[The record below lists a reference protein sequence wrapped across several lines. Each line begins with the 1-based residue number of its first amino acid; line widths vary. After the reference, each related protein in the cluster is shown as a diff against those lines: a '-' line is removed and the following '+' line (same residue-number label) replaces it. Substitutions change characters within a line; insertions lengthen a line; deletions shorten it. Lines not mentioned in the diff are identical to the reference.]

1 MIYELLEKVAPNST
15 TTITSSDSLSSD
27 SLSSDSLSSDSL
39 SSDSLSSDSLSM
51 DDIFAELANCCD
63 YDDVES
69 NNSETYSD
77 KIKNSIKDLQNKL
90 SDNGIIQ
97 VCYIKEPKIGKPKNI
112 SLLINKNE
120 NDITVDHIK
129 EEIGEVSAFAEILR
143 YHPTWKNRDHP
154 TLENR
159 AHRAVYIADSLRYCL
174 AKSNKDNNIFV
185 KSSIDD
191 YADFHKDNVKFQLK
205 IREHYHTFNVHAYI
219 DDNNGNISYLDIY
232 EEVKPLNDYI
242 TKNGNSI
249 VQKRDGVTLEILG
262 YINTDVFASIFNV
275 RKELFLQYPSET
287 QLGMSLEDFINNVS
301 ICLVKSKK
309 DYADSGIDKVIV
321 KNIFTGEMELREIPD
336 DKGVSED
343 KEMEDD
349 YYNGKTIM
357 DYLGC
362 YCPDKGCIFIWI
374 DKIFDKCEKENYDFE
389 NLFDIVLLH
398 EYIHA
403 LLDVRPRKAN
413 YKQNITTKCLYEES
427 IDNALLLH
435 AMNNSKYGS
444 DAKRFVAQ
452 GQKKLP
458 SYYKGWELFVNYSL
472 AQLEAIIKEW
482 LPNK

>member
-1 MIYELLEKVAPNST
+1 MIYKISEEVVSNST
-15 TTITSSDSLSSD
+15 TTITSNDSLSYD
-27 SLSSDSLSSDSL
+27 SLPFDGTDLIAEIYNRYG
-39 SSDSLSSDSLSM
+39 
-51 DDIFAELANCCD
+51 DDN
-63 YDDVES
+63 VES
-69 NNSETYSD
+69 DNSETDSD
-77 KIKNSIKDLQNKL
+77 KIKNSIKELQNNL

-112 SLLINKNE
+112 ILLINKNE
-120 NDITVDHIK
+120 NDITVNYIK

-143 YHPTWKNRDHP
+143 YHPTWENRDHP
-154 TLENR
+154 TWENR
-159 AHRAVYIADSLRYCL
+159 AHKAFYIAHDVIKYRL

-219 DDNNGNISYLDIY
+219 VVNYNNYKNISYLDIY

-249 VQKRDGVTLEILG
+249 VQKRDGVTLKILDD
-262 YINTDVFASIFNV
+262 INTDVFASIFDV
-275 RKELFLQYPSET
+275 RKRLFAQYPSET

-301 ICLVKSKK
+301 ICLVMSKK
-309 DYADSGIDKVIV
+309 DYANSGIEKVIV
-321 KNIFTGEMELREIPD
+321 KNIFTGETELREIPD
-336 DKGVSED
+336 DEGVSED

-349 YYNGKTIM
+349 YSNGKTIM

-374 DKIFDKCEKENYDFE
+374 DKVFSISERDNYNFE
-389 NLFDIVLLH
+389 NLFDIALLH

-413 YKQNITTKCLYEES
+413 YKQNIITKCLYEES

-435 AMNNSKYGS
+435 AMNESKYGS
-444 DAKRFVAQ
+444 DAKRFVSQ

-458 SYYKGWELFVNYSL
+458 SYYKGWELFNNYSL

>member
-15 TTITSSDSLSSD
+15 TTIT
-27 SLSSDSLSSDSL
+27 SSDSL

-143 YHPTWKNRDHP
+143 YHPTWINRDHP

-159 AHRAVYIADSLRYCL
+159 AHRAVYIADSLRYRL

-249 VQKRDGVTLEILG
+249 VQKRDGVTLKILDD
-262 YINTDVFASIFNV
+262 INTDVFASIFNV

>member
-1 MIYELLEKVAPNST
+1 MIYELSKKVVSNPT
-15 TTITSSDSLSSD
+15 TTKTSSDSLSY
-27 SLSSDSLSSDSL
+27 
-39 SSDSLSSDSLSM
+39 DSLSM
-51 DDIFAELANCCD
+51 DGLDLIAEIYNRYGYGND
-63 YDDVES
+63 ES

-77 KIKNSIKDLQNKL
+77 KIKNSIKELQNKL

-97 VCYIKEPKIGKPKNI
+97 VCYIKEPKSGEQNRI
-112 SLLINKNE
+112 LLINKNK
-120 NDITVDHIK
+120 NDITVDDIK
-129 EEIGEVSAFAEILR
+129 EEIGEVSAFAEIKR
-143 YHPTWKNRDHP
+143 YFPTWEKP
-154 TLENR
+154 
-159 AHRAVYIADSLRYCL
+159 AHKAFYIAHGSRYRL
-174 AKSNKDNNIFV
+174 AKSEKDNNIFV

-191 YADFHKDNVKFQLK
+191 YADFHKGKVKFQLK

-219 DDNNGNISYLDIY
+219 DNNGNISYLDIY

-242 TKNGNSI
+242 TNKGKSI
-249 VQKRDGVTLEILG
+249 VQERDGVTLKILDD
-262 YINTDVFASIFNV
+262 INTDVFASIFNV

-321 KNIFTGEMELREIPD
+321 KNIFTGEMELREIPND
-336 DKGVSED
+336 EGVSED

-349 YYNGKTIM
+349 YSNGKTIM

-413 YKQNITTKCLYEES
+413 YKQNIFTKCLYEES

>member
-1 MIYELLEKVAPNST
+1 MIYELLEKKLLEKVAANST
-15 TTITSSDSLSSD
+15 ATITSSDSLSSD
-27 SLSSDSLSSDSL
+27 SLSSDSLSI
-39 SSDSLSSDSLSM
+39 
-51 DDIFAELANCCD
+51 DDIFAEIANCCV
-63 YDDVES
+63 DDNDES

-77 KIKNSIKDLQNKL
+77 KLKNSIKALHNNL
-90 SDNGIIQ
+90 SGNGIIQ
-97 VCYIKEPKIGKPKNI
+97 VCYIKERKIGEPIPKNR

-143 YHPTWKNRDHP
+143 YCPTCKNP
-154 TLENR
+154 

-219 DDNNGNISYLDIY
+219 DNNGNISYLDIY

-242 TKNGNSI
+242 TNTGNSI
-249 VQKRDGVTLEILG
+249 VQERDGVTLEILG

-301 ICLVKSKK
+301 ICLVRSKK

-336 DKGVSED
+336 DEGVSED

-349 YYNGKTIM
+349 YSNGKTIM

-362 YCPDKGCIFIWI
+362 YCPDKGCIFIWV
-374 DKIFDKCEKENYDFE
+374 DKIFDKCKKENYDFE

>member
-1 MIYELLEKVAPNST
+1 MIYELLEEVASNPT

-27 SLSSDSLSSDSL
+27 SLSYDGLDL
-39 SSDSLSSDSLSM
+39 IAEIYNRYGYG
-51 DDIFAELANCCD
+51 DDN
-63 YDDVES
+63 VES
-69 NNSETYSD
+69 DNSETDSD
-77 KIKNSIKDLQNKL
+77 KIKNSIKELQNKL

-97 VCYIKEPKIGKPKNI
+97 VCHIKEPKIGRPKNRC
-112 SLLINKNE
+112 LLINKNE
-120 NDITVDHIK
+120 NDITVNGIK

-159 AHRAVYIADSLRYCL
+159 AHRAVDIADSLRYRL

-458 SYYKGWELFVNYSL
+458 SYYKGWELFNNYSL

>member
-1 MIYELLEKVAPNST
+1 MIYELLEEVASNPT
-15 TTITSSDSLSSD
+15 TTITSSDSLSID
-27 SLSSDSLSSDSL
+27 SLSTVDV
-39 SSDSLSSDSLSM
+39 
-51 DDIFAELANCCD
+51 DDIFAEIANCCD

-159 AHRAVYIADSLRYCL
+159 AHRAVYIADSLRYRL

-321 KNIFTGEMELREIPD
+321 KNIFTGEMELCEIPD

>member
-15 TTITSSDSLSSD
+15 TTIT
-27 SLSSDSLSSDSL
+27 SSDSL

-143 YHPTWKNRDHP
+143 YRPTWKNP
-154 TLENR
+154 
-159 AHRAVYIADSLRYCL
+159 AKIAVHIADSLRYRL

-458 SYYKGWELFVNYSL
+458 SYYKGWELFNNYSL
-472 AQLEAIIKEW
+472 AQLDAIIKEW

>member
-1 MIYELLEKVAPNST
+1 MIYELLEKVASNPT
-15 TTITSSDSLSSD
+15 TTKT
-27 SLSSDSLSSDSL
+27 

-51 DDIFAELANCCD
+51 DDIFAEIYNR
-63 YDDVES
+63 YVDDNVES
-69 NNSETYSD
+69 DNSETDSD
-77 KIKNSIKDLQNKL
+77 KIKNSIKELQNKL

-97 VCYIKEPKIGKPKNI
+97 VCYIKKPKIGDQNI
-112 SLLINKNE
+112 ILLINKNK

-129 EEIGEVSAFAEILR
+129 EEIGKVSAFAEILR
-143 YHPTWKNRDHP
+143 YRPTWKNP
-154 TLENR
+154 
-159 AHRAVYIADSLRYCL
+159 AKIAVYIAERLTDIHGYRL
-174 AKSNKDNNIFV
+174 AKSVKDNNIFV

-219 DDNNGNISYLDIY
+219 DDNYDNNENISYLDIY

-242 TKNGNSI
+242 TKEGKRI
-249 VQKRDGVTLEILG
+249 VQERDGVTLEILG

-309 DYADSGIDKVIV
+309 DYANSGIDKVIV

-374 DKIFDKCEKENYDFE
+374 DKIFDKHKKENYDFE

-413 YKQNITTKCLYEES
+413 YKQNIITKCLYEES

-435 AMNNSKYGS
+435 AMNNSKYGI

>member
-1 MIYELLEKVAPNST
+1 MIYELLEEVASNPT
-15 TTITSSDSLSSD
+15 TTITSSDSLSID
-27 SLSSDSLSSDSL
+27 SLSTVDV
-39 SSDSLSSDSLSM
+39 
-51 DDIFAELANCCD
+51 DDIFAEIANCCV

-69 NNSETYSD
+69 DNSETDAD
-77 KIKNSIKDLQNKL
+77 KLKNSIKELQNKL

-97 VCYIKEPKIGKPKNI
+97 VCYIKKPKIGDQNI
-112 SLLINKNE
+112 ILLINKNE

-159 AHRAVYIADSLRYCL
+159 AHRAVYIADSLRYRL

>member
-15 TTITSSDSLSSD
+15 TTIT
-27 SLSSDSLSSDSL
+27 SSDSL

>member
-1 MIYELLEKVAPNST
+1 MIYELLEKVAPKST
-15 TTITSSDSLSSD
+15 TTITSSDSLSYD
-27 SLSSDSLSSDSL
+27 SLSIDGTDLIAEIYNRYG
-39 SSDSLSSDSLSM
+39 
-51 DDIFAELANCCD
+51 DDN
-63 YDDVES
+63 VES
-69 NNSETYSD
+69 DNSETDSD
-77 KIKNSIKDLQNKL
+77 KIKNSIKELQNKL

-97 VCYIKEPKIGKPKNI
+97 VCYIKKTKIGDPIPKNR

-120 NDITVDHIK
+120 NDVTVNYIK

-143 YHPTWKNRDHP
+143 YCPKLKKP
-154 TLENR
+154 AEV
-159 AHRAVYIADSLRYCL
+159 AVRIADILRYRL

-219 DDNNGNISYLDIY
+219 DDNYDNNENISYLDIY

-242 TKNGNSI
+242 TNTGNSI

-301 ICLVKSKK
+301 ICLVRSKK
-309 DYADSGIDKVIV
+309 DYANSGIDKVIV

-336 DKGVSED
+336 DEGVSED

-349 YYNGKTIM
+349 YSNGKTIM

-413 YKQNITTKCLYEES
+413 YKQNIKTKCLYEES

>member
-1 MIYELLEKVAPNST
+1 MIYKILEEVASNST
-15 TTITSSDSLSSD
+15 TTKTSSDSLSYD
-27 SLSSDSLSSDSL
+27 SLSYDSLSIDGVDL
-39 SSDSLSSDSLSM
+39 IAEIYNRYGYG
-51 DDIFAELANCCD
+51 DDND
-63 YDDVES
+63 ES

-77 KIKNSIKDLQNKL
+77 KIKNSIKELQNKL

-97 VCYIKEPKIGKPKNI
+97 VCYIKEPKIGRPKNRC
-112 SLLINKNE
+112 LLINKNE
-120 NDITVDHIK
+120 NDITVNGIK

-143 YHPTWKNRDHP
+143 YCPTGKNP
-154 TLENR
+154 
-159 AHRAVYIADSLRYCL
+159 AHRAFNNAHDVIQYRL
-174 AKSNKDNNIFV
+174 AKSNKDNNMFV

-413 YKQNITTKCLYEES
+413 YKQNIITKCLYEES

-458 SYYKGWELFVNYSL
+458 SYYKGWELFNNYSL
-472 AQLEAIIKEW
+472 AQLDAIIKEW

>member
-15 TTITSSDSLSSD
+15 TTIT
-27 SLSSDSLSSDSL
+27 SSDSL

-159 AHRAVYIADSLRYCL
+159 AHRAVYIADSLRYRL

>member
-1 MIYELLEKVAPNST
+1 MIYELLEEVAPNPT
-15 TTITSSDSLSSD
+15 TTITSSDSLSID
-27 SLSSDSLSSDSL
+27 SLSTVDV
-39 SSDSLSSDSLSM
+39 
-51 DDIFAELANCCD
+51 DDIFAEIANCCV

-69 NNSETYSD
+69 DNSETDAD
-77 KIKNSIKDLQNKL
+77 KLKNSIKELQNNL

-97 VCYIKEPKIGKPKNI
+97 VCYIKERKIGDPIPKNTI
-112 SLLINKNE
+112 LLINKNE

-159 AHRAVYIADSLRYCL
+159 AHRAVYIADSLRYRL

>member
-1 MIYELLEKVAPNST
+1 MIYKILEEVASNST
-15 TTITSSDSLSSD
+15 TTKTSSDSLSYD
-27 SLSSDSLSSDSL
+27 SLSYDSLSIDGVDL
-39 SSDSLSSDSLSM
+39 IAEIYNRYGYG
-51 DDIFAELANCCD
+51 DDND
-63 YDDVES
+63 ES

-77 KIKNSIKDLQNKL
+77 KIKNSIKELQNKL

-97 VCYIKEPKIGKPKNI
+97 VCYIKEPKIGRPKNRC
-112 SLLINKNE
+112 LLINKNE
-120 NDITVDHIK
+120 NDITVNGIK

-143 YHPTWKNRDHP
+143 YCPTGKNP
-154 TLENR
+154 
-159 AHRAVYIADSLRYCL
+159 AHRAFNNAHDVIQYRL
-174 AKSNKDNNIFV
+174 AKSNKDNNMFV

-309 DYADSGIDKVIV
+309 DYANSGIDKVIV

>member
-1 MIYELLEKVAPNST
+1 MIYKLLEEVAPNSKKT
-15 TTITSSDSLSSD
+15 KTSSDSLSY
-27 SLSSDSLSSDSL
+27 
-39 SSDSLSSDSLSM
+39 DSLSM
-51 DDIFAELANCCD
+51 DGVDLSAEIYNRYG
-63 YDDVES
+63 YDNDES

-77 KIKNSIKDLQNKL
+77 KIKNSIKELQNKL

-97 VCYIKEPKIGKPKNI
+97 VCYIKNRKIGDPKNGC
-112 SLLINKNE
+112 LLINKNE

-129 EEIGEVSAFAEILR
+129 EEIGKVSAFAEILR
-143 YHPTWKNRDHP
+143 YRPTWKNP
-154 TLENR
+154 
-159 AHRAVYIADSLRYCL
+159 AQKAVYIADRLTDIHRYRL
-174 AKSNKDNNIFV
+174 AKSDKDNNIFV

-205 IREHYHTFNVHAYI
+205 ISEHYHTFNVHAYI
-219 DDNNGNISYLDIY
+219 VVNYNNYANISYLDIY

-242 TKNGNSI
+242 TNTGNSI

-301 ICLVKSKK
+301 ICLVRSKK
-309 DYADSGIDKVIV
+309 DYANSGIDKVIV

-336 DKGVSED
+336 DEGVSED

-349 YYNGKTIM
+349 YSNGKTIM

-362 YCPDKGCIFIWI
+362 YCPDKGCIFIWV

-413 YKQNITTKCLYEES
+413 YKQNIITKCLYEES

-435 AMNNSKYGS
+435 AMDNSKYGS

>member
-15 TTITSSDSLSSD
+15 TTIT
-27 SLSSDSLSSDSL
+27 SSDSL

-112 SLLINKNE
+112 ILLINKNE

-159 AHRAVYIADSLRYCL
+159 AHRAVYIADSLRYRL

-301 ICLVKSKK
+301 ICLVRSKK
-309 DYADSGIDKVIV
+309 DYANSGIDKVIV
-321 KNIFTGEMELREIPD
+321 KNIFTGEMELCEIPD
-336 DKGVSED
+336 DEGVSED

-349 YYNGKTIM
+349 YSNGKTIM

>member
-15 TTITSSDSLSSD
+15 TTIT
-27 SLSSDSLSSDSL
+27 SSDSL

-143 YHPTWKNRDHP
+143 YRATWKNP
-154 TLENR
+154 
-159 AHRAVYIADSLRYCL
+159 AKIAVHIADSLRYRL

-458 SYYKGWELFVNYSL
+458 SYYKGWELFNNYSL
-472 AQLEAIIKEW
+472 AQLDAIIKEW

>member
-1 MIYELLEKVAPNST
+1 MIYELLEEVASNPT
-15 TTITSSDSLSSD
+15 TTITSSDSLSID
-27 SLSSDSLSSDSL
+27 SLSTVDV
-39 SSDSLSSDSLSM
+39 
-51 DDIFAELANCCD
+51 DDIFAEIANCCV

-69 NNSETYSD
+69 DNSETDAD
-77 KIKNSIKDLQNKL
+77 KLKNSIKELQNNL

-97 VCYIKEPKIGKPKNI
+97 VCYIKERKIGDPIPKNTI
-112 SLLINKNE
+112 LLINKN
-120 NDITVDHIK
+120 NITVDHIK

-143 YHPTWKNRDHP
+143 YRPTWKNP
-154 TLENR
+154 
-159 AHRAVYIADSLRYCL
+159 AQIAVYIAERLTDILGYRL
-174 AKSNKDNNIFV
+174 AKSVKDNNIFV

>member
-15 TTITSSDSLSSD
+15 TTIT
-27 SLSSDSLSSDSL
+27 SSDSL

-129 EEIGEVSAFAEILR
+129 EEIGKVSAFAEILR

-159 AHRAVYIADSLRYCL
+159 AHRAVYIADSLRYRL

-219 DDNNGNISYLDIY
+219 DDNNGNISYLEIY
-232 EEVKPLNDYI
+232 EEFKPLNDYI

>member
-1 MIYELLEKVAPNST
+1 MIYELSEKVEKVASNPKT
-15 TTITSSDSLSSD
+15 TKTSSDSLSID
-27 SLSSDSLSSDSL
+27 GVDLIAEIYNRYGYG
-39 SSDSLSSDSLSM
+39 
-51 DDIFAELANCCD
+51 DDND
-63 YDDVES
+63 ES

-77 KIKNSIKDLQNKL
+77 KLKNSIKELQNKL

-97 VCYIKEPKIGKPKNI
+97 VCYIKNRKIGKPKNI

-143 YHPTWKNRDHP
+143 YRPTWKNP
-154 TLENR
+154 

-174 AKSNKDNNIFV
+174 AKSNKDNNLFV

-309 DYADSGIDKVIV
+309 DYANSGIDKVIV
-321 KNIFTGEMELREIPD
+321 KNIFTGEMELCEIPD

-349 YYNGKTIM
+349 YSNGKTIM

-413 YKQNITTKCLYEES
+413 YKQNIFTKCLYEES

>member
-15 TTITSSDSLSSD
+15 TTIT
-27 SLSSDSLSSDSL
+27 SSDSLSSDSL

>member
-15 TTITSSDSLSSD
+15 TTIT
-27 SLSSDSLSSDSL
+27 SSDSL

-159 AHRAVYIADSLRYCL
+159 AHRAVYIADSLRYRL

-191 YADFHKDNVKFQLK
+191 YADFHKDNVKFRLK

-309 DYADSGIDKVIV
+309 DYANSGIDKVIV
-321 KNIFTGEMELREIPD
+321 KNIFTGEMELREIPND
-336 DKGVSED
+336 EGVSED

-349 YYNGKTIM
+349 YSNGKTIM

-458 SYYKGWELFVNYSL
+458 SYYKGWELFNNYSL

>member
-15 TTITSSDSLSSD
+15 TTIT
-27 SLSSDSLSSDSL
+27 SSDSL

-159 AHRAVYIADSLRYCL
+159 AHRAVDIADSLRYRL

>member
-1 MIYELLEKVAPNST
+1 MIYELLEEVASNPT
-15 TTITSSDSLSSD
+15 TTKTSSDSLSY
-27 SLSSDSLSSDSL
+27 
-39 SSDSLSSDSLSM
+39 DSLSM
-51 DDIFAELANCCD
+51 DGLDLIAEIYNRYGYGND
-63 YDDVES
+63 ES

-77 KIKNSIKDLQNKL
+77 KIKNSIKELQNKL

-97 VCYIKEPKIGKPKNI
+97 VCYIKKPKIGVPIPKNKI
-112 SLLINKNE
+112 LLINKNK
-120 NDITVDHIK
+120 NDLTVDYIK
-129 EEIGEVSAFAEILR
+129 KEIGEISAFAQILR
-143 YHPTWKNRDHP
+143 YCPKCKNPARI
-154 TLENR
+154 
-159 AHRAVYIADSLRYCL
+159 AVKIADICSYFLS
-174 AKSNKDNNIFV
+174 KSDKDNNIFV

-191 YADFHKDNVKFQLK
+191 YADFRNVKFQLK

-219 DDNNGNISYLDIY
+219 DDNYDNNENISYLDIY

-242 TKNGNSI
+242 TNKGKSI
-249 VQKRDGVTLEILG
+249 VQERDGVTLKIL
-262 YINTDVFASIFNV
+262 YDINTNVFASIFNI

-287 QLGMSLEDFINNVS
+287 QLGMSLEDLINNVS
-301 ICLVKSKK
+301 ICLVRSKK
-309 DYADSGIDKVIV
+309 DYANSGIDKVIV

-336 DKGVSED
+336 DEGVSED

>member
-15 TTITSSDSLSSD
+15 TTIT
-27 SLSSDSLSSDSL
+27 SSDSL

-159 AHRAVYIADSLRYCL
+159 AHRAVYIADSLRYRL

-309 DYADSGIDKVIV
+309 DYANSGIDKVIV
-321 KNIFTGEMELREIPD
+321 KNIFTGETELREIPD

>member
-1 MIYELLEKVAPNST
+1 MIYELSEKVKKVASNPT
-15 TTITSSDSLSSD
+15 TTKT
-27 SLSSDSLSSDSL
+27 SSDSL

-51 DDIFAELANCCD
+51 DDIFAELANCCV

-77 KIKNSIKDLQNKL
+77 KLKNSIKELQNKL

-97 VCYIKEPKIGKPKNI
+97 VCYIKNRKIGKPKNI

-159 AHRAVYIADSLRYCL
+159 AHKAFYIAHDVIQYRL

-191 YADFHKDNVKFQLK
+191 YADSHKDNVKFQLK

-301 ICLVKSKK
+301 ICLVRSKK
-309 DYADSGIDKVIV
+309 DYANSGIDKVIV

>member
-15 TTITSSDSLSSD
+15 TTITSSDSLSID
-27 SLSSDSLSSDSL
+27 SLSTVDV
-39 SSDSLSSDSLSM
+39 
-51 DDIFAELANCCD
+51 DDIFAEIANCCV

-69 NNSETYSD
+69 DNSETDSD

-97 VCYIKEPKIGKPKNI
+97 VCHIKEPKIGRPKNRC
-112 SLLINKNE
+112 LLINKNE
-120 NDITVDHIK
+120 NDITVNGIK

-159 AHRAVYIADSLRYCL
+159 AHRAVYIADSLRYRL

-219 DDNNGNISYLDIY
+219 DDNYDNNKNISYLDIY

-242 TKNGNSI
+242 TNTGNSI
-249 VQKRDGVTLEILG
+249 VQERDGVTLEILG

>member
-15 TTITSSDSLSSD
+15 TTIT
-27 SLSSDSLSSDSL
+27 SSDSL

-77 KIKNSIKDLQNKL
+77 KIKNSIKELQNKL

-159 AHRAVYIADSLRYCL
+159 AHRAVYIADSLRYRL

-301 ICLVKSKK
+301 ICLVRSKK
-309 DYADSGIDKVIV
+309 DYANSGIDKVIV

-458 SYYKGWELFVNYSL
+458 SYYKGWELFNNYSL

>member
-1 MIYELLEKVAPNST
+1 MIYELLEKVASNPT
-15 TTITSSDSLSSD
+15 TTKT
-27 SLSSDSLSSDSL
+27 SSDSL

-51 DDIFAELANCCD
+51 DDIFAELANCCV

-69 NNSETYSD
+69 NNSETDSD
-77 KIKNSIKDLQNKL
+77 KIKNSIKELQNKL

-97 VCYIKEPKIGKPKNI
+97 VCYIKEPKIGRTIPKNRC
-112 SLLINKNE
+112 LLISKNE
-120 NDITVDHIK
+120 NDITVNGIK

-143 YHPTWKNRDHP
+143 YHPKLKKP
-154 TLENR
+154 
-159 AHRAVYIADSLRYCL
+159 AKIAVHIADSLRYRL
-174 AKSNKDNNIFV
+174 AKSVKDNNIFV

-191 YADFHKDNVKFQLK
+191 YADFYKDNVKSQLK

-219 DDNNGNISYLDIY
+219 DDNYDNNGNISYLDIY

-413 YKQNITTKCLYEES
+413 YKQNIFTKCLYEES

>member
-1 MIYELLEKVAPNST
+1 MIYTILEEVASNST
-15 TTITSSDSLSSD
+15 TTKTSSDSLSYD
-27 SLSSDSLSSDSL
+27 SLSIDGVDLIAEIYNRYGYG
-39 SSDSLSSDSLSM
+39 
-51 DDIFAELANCCD
+51 DDND
-63 YDDVES
+63 ES

-77 KIKNSIKDLQNKL
+77 KIKNSIKELQNKL

-97 VCYIKEPKIGKPKNI
+97 VCYIKNRKIGNPIPKNQC
-112 SLLINKNE
+112 LLINKNA
-120 NDITVDHIK
+120 NDITVNGIK
-129 EEIGEVSAFAEILR
+129 EEIGKVSAFAEILR
-143 YHPTWKNRDHP
+143 YRPTWKNP
-154 TLENR
+154 
-159 AHRAVYIADSLRYCL
+159 AKIAVHIAESLTDILGYRL
-174 AKSNKDNNIFV
+174 AKSVKDNNIFV

-249 VQKRDGVTLEILG
+249 VQKRDGVTLKILDD
-262 YINTDVFASIFNV
+262 INTDVFASIFNV

-321 KNIFTGEMELREIPD
+321 KNIFTGEMELCEIPD

-444 DAKRFVAQ
+444 DAKRFVSQ

>member
-27 SLSSDSLSSDSL
+27 SLSSDSLSYDGL
-39 SSDSLSSDSLSM
+39 DL
-51 DDIFAELANCCD
+51 FAEIYNR
-63 YDDVES
+63 YGYGDDNVES
-69 NNSETYSD
+69 DNSETDSD
-77 KIKNSIKDLQNKL
+77 KIKNSIKELQNKL

-143 YHPTWKNRDHP
+143 YHPTWKNRQP
-154 TLENR
+154 TWKNH
-159 AHRAVYIADSLRYCL
+159 AHEAFYLAHDVIKYRL

-185 KSSIDD
+185 KSSIYD
-191 YADFHKDNVKFQLK
+191 YAYSHKDNVKFQLK

-301 ICLVKSKK
+301 ICLVRSKK
-309 DYADSGIDKVIV
+309 DYANSGIDKVIV

>member
-15 TTITSSDSLSSD
+15 TTIT
-27 SLSSDSLSSDSL
+27 

-159 AHRAVYIADSLRYCL
+159 AHRAVYIADSLRYRL

>member
-15 TTITSSDSLSSD
+15 TTIT
-27 SLSSDSLSSDSL
+27 SSDSL

-97 VCYIKEPKIGKPKNI
+97 VCYIKERKIGEPIPKNR

-159 AHRAVYIADSLRYCL
+159 AHRAVYIADSLRYRL

-242 TKNGNSI
+242 TTNGKSI
-249 VQKRDGVTLEILG
+249 VQERDGVTLKIL
-262 YINTDVFASIFNV
+262 YDINTNVFASIFNI

>member
-15 TTITSSDSLSSD
+15 TTIT
-27 SLSSDSLSSDSL
+27 SSDSL

-69 NNSETYSD
+69 NNSETDSD

-120 NDITVDHIK
+120 NDITVNGIK
-129 EEIGEVSAFAEILR
+129 EEIGEVSAFAEL
-143 YHPTWKNRDHP
+143 
-154 TLENR
+154 
-159 AHRAVYIADSLRYCL
+159 LRYCPTGKNPARRAVNTAHDIIRYRL

-458 SYYKGWELFVNYSL
+458 SYYKGWELFNNYSL
-472 AQLEAIIKEW
+472 AQLDAIIKEW

>member
-15 TTITSSDSLSSD
+15 TTIT
-27 SLSSDSLSSDSL
+27 

-159 AHRAVYIADSLRYCL
+159 AHRAVYIADSLRYRL

-301 ICLVKSKK
+301 ICLVMSKK
-309 DYADSGIDKVIV
+309 DYANSGIDKVIV
-321 KNIFTGEMELREIPD
+321 KNIFTGEMELCEIPD

-427 IDNALLLH
+427 VDNALLLH

>member
-1 MIYELLEKVAPNST
+1 MIYELLEKVASNPT
-15 TTITSSDSLSSD
+15 TTKT
-27 SLSSDSLSSDSL
+27 

-143 YHPTWKNRDHP
+143 YCPTCKNP
-154 TLENR
+154 

-191 YADFHKDNVKFQLK
+191 YADFHKDNVKYQLK

-219 DDNNGNISYLDIY
+219 VVNYNNYENISYLDIY

-242 TKNGNSI
+242 TNYGKSI

>member
-1 MIYELLEKVAPNST
+1 MIYELLEEVASNPT
-15 TTITSSDSLSSD
+15 TTITSSDSLSID
-27 SLSSDSLSSDSL
+27 SLSTVDV
-39 SSDSLSSDSLSM
+39 
-51 DDIFAELANCCD
+51 DDIFAEIANCCV

-69 NNSETYSD
+69 DNSETDAD
-77 KIKNSIKDLQNKL
+77 KLKNSIKELQNKL

-97 VCYIKEPKIGKPKNI
+97 VCYIKERKIGDPIPKNTI
-112 SLLINKNE
+112 LLINKNK

-159 AHRAVYIADSLRYCL
+159 AHRAVYIADSLRYRL

-413 YKQNITTKCLYEES
+413 YKQNIFTKCLYEES